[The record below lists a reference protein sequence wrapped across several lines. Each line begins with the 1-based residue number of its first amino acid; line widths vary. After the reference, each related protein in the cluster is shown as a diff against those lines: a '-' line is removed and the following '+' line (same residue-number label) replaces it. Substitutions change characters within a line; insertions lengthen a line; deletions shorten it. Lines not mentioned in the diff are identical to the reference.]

1 MKNSKCC
8 PKCHSENIVRVPDNP
23 ARYASGNNIYTTN
36 MTLFGKI
43 PVIRYVC
50 CNCGYVENWV
60 ENRHELVEIKKT
72 FGLSWDIEVHEKVY
86 QRLANEIF
94 FRILRG
100 EYALGAKPPSYID
113 FAKEAGSSPETV
125 RKAIRE
131 LQQQG
136 VVEKTRQ
143 GYFVT
148 SDEATVTAFRE
159 RYLASVE
166 KEYQNARGKVET

>member
-1 MKNSKCC
+1 M
-8 PKCHSENIVRVPDNP
+8 
-23 ARYASGNNIYTTN
+23 
-36 MTLFGKI
+36 
-43 PVIRYVC
+43 
-50 CNCGYVENWV
+50 
-60 ENRHELVEIKKT
+60 
-72 FGLSWDIEVHEKVY
+72 SWDIEVHEKVY

-100 EYALGAKPPSYID
+100 EYALGAKLPSYID

-166 KEYQNARGKVET
+166 KEYQNARGKVETLKHNIQSAPPNGEKKKPLRGRCFRALISQFYPDGGFETQFKAAVLYALI